1 MKLLP
6 SLFRRPS
13 TLLIAMLLFCAAAH
27 TNFAQEQQLPA
38 VDDNPI
44 PAKQEAAQQFD
55 PSQDQDDTAVFP
67 GEQKKEPPKEDKNQP
82 KAPPPAEQKPGQP
95 QPPAPEQQPDLNG
108 ENGGVPEVIE
118 PEVPPNGNNILPP
131 ALPNPQQGGGQQPGQ
146 QPPRPVE
153 PEPPLPG
160 QEPVPFVPRPANEQL
175 VLLF

>member
-38 VDDNPI
+38 ADHNPI
-44 PAKQEAAQQFD
+44 PAKQEEAAQQFD

-82 KAPPPAEQKPGQP
+82 QAPPPAEQKPGQP
-95 QPPAPEQQPDLNG
+95 QPPPEQQPDLNG
-108 ENGGVPEVIE
+108 ENEGVPEVIE
-118 PEVPPNGNNILPP
+118 PEGPQKGDNILPP
-131 ALPNPQQGGGQQPGQ
+131 
-146 QPPRPVE
+146 
-153 PEPPLPG
+153 
-160 QEPVPFVPRPANEQL
+160 EPVPFVPRPANEQL
-175 VLLF
+175 VLLC